1 MSSWPEGRDFV
12 EVYVSSVANPDTF
25 FVQILTSMSLQLDE
39 VVKEMSQ
46 YYCKEREVRG
56 RLFQVYQL
64 NTQWKKDKIL
74 AFVCLMKNLYLYFS
88 KKILVLIHYVYLL

>member
-1 MSSWPEGRDFV
+1 MLALLHLSVTKPLSAPVHRLSSWPEGRDFV

-46 YYCKEREVRG
+46 YYSKEREVKARSL
-56 RLFQVYQL
+56 RLF
-64 NTQWKKDKIL
+64 KFAPK
-74 AFVCLMKNLYLYFS
+74 
-88 KKILVLIHYVYLL
+88 LII